1 MFSFSNF
8 AYRFE
13 GESLAVRSVQTTA
26 ILAAALLASIVAG
39 KTSGDEVTRWNQIA
53 TDASTTPNTDPLTET
68 RIFAILHVAIHD
80 AVNAVESRYEPYL
93 PRTSPVTG
101 ASVEAAIAGAAHDTL
116 VALLPESKVSYD
128 AAMEETLRTVPD
140 DSRKTAG
147 LQVGRAAAAAIL
159 KARENDGANQTVQ
172 YVPGTKPGEYCPT
185 PPDFT
190 PAFKPNWGSV
200 TPFVLTSSA
209 QFRPPEPP
217 VVNSPSALA
226 DIEEVKIIGGSK
238 SVTRTA
244 EQSEIARYWFENSP
258 RGWNRIAREV
268 AAARQFDVWEN
279 ARLFA
284 LVNLAM
290 ADGFIGGFECKYHY
304 NYWRPVTAIR
314 ERGDSEWLSYLWTPP
329 VPDYPSTHTVLGAA
343 AATVMAR
350 FFNTDLVSFSMTSGA
365 PYPNITRK
373 FWSFSEA
380 ARENG
385 ASRILA
391 GIHFRT
397 AVNEGYIQGARIGEW
412 VFANALRP
420 ANPRPAITVS
430 PVSKASTTAKIN
442 VDSQGVILK
451 GYDAVAYFKQEKSV
465 KGNPEIKSSY
475 QGAIYLFASAEDKAD
490 FDKDPAKYAPQYG
503 GFCAYGVTVGILS
516 DIEDPDGFVYKGKL
530 YVCGNKDAG
539 KSFMIDLDSN
549 IEKAD
554 TNWQRLSGS

>member
-1 MFSFSNF
+1 MPYFFNF
-8 AYRFE
+8 NYKVGGKSRLTV
-13 GESLAVRSVQTTA
+13 GCVQTIAT
-26 ILAAALLASIVAG
+26 LAAALVAITVANRASA
-39 KTSGDEVTRWNQIA
+39 DEVTRWNQIA
-53 TDASTTPNTDPLTET
+53 TDASTTANTDPLTET

-80 AVNAVESRYEPYL
+80 AVNAAESRYEPYL
-93 PRTSPVTG
+93 PRTSPVLG
-101 ASVEAAIAGAAHDTL
+101 ASVEAAIAGAGHDTL

-128 AAMEETLRTVPD
+128 AAMEETLRTVTD
-140 DSRKTAG
+140 DSGKTAG

-159 KARENDGANQTVQ
+159 KARENDGANRTVQ
-172 YVPGTKPGEYCPT
+172 YTPGTKPGEYCPT

-200 TPFVLTSSA
+200 TPFVLTSPA
-209 QFRPPEPP
+209 QFRPAEPP

-226 DIEEVKIIGGSK
+226 DIEEVKTIGGSK

-244 EQSEIARYWFENSP
+244 EQSEIARYWYENSP

-268 AAARQFDVWEN
+268 AAARQFDAWEN

-290 ADGFIGGFECKYHY
+290 ADGYIGGFECKYHY

-329 VPDYPSTHTVLGAA
+329 VPDYPSTHTVVGAA

-420 ANPRPAITVS
+420 ASPRSAITAS
-430 PVSKASTTAKIN
+430 PAPKGSTTAK
-442 VDSQGVILK
+442 
-451 GYDAVAYFKQEKSV
+451 
-465 KGNPEIKSSY
+465 
-475 QGAIYLFASAEDKAD
+475 
-490 FDKDPAKYAPQYG
+490 
-503 GFCAYGVTVGILS
+503 
-516 DIEDPDGFVYKGKL
+516 
-530 YVCGNKDAG
+530 
-539 KSFMIDLDSN
+539 
-549 IEKAD
+549 
-554 TNWQRLSGS
+554 